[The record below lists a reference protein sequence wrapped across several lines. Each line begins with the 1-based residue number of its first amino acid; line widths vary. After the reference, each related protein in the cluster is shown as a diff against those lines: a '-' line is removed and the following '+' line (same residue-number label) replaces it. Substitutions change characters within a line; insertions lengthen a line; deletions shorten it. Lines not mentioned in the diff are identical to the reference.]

1 MSSSSSR
8 PYQSKV
14 FNFFN
19 QQSRRLSQKL
29 ESTIR
34 NLQVATKWSVE
45 ALLYPLY
52 QALQPDKQPGKKLQT
67 SAKTTQTYLKSHTPP
82 PADTP
87 IQNVIELVKNLPS
100 AAAAESETLQ
110 NVKSSGFLGR
120 TWEKI
125 THSFGWLQT
134 QQAPKLPSENT
145 LQHHIPTVQGIAVKL
160 ETRDLVLV
168 SDNNKVFDVL
178 TISQQRKLNDT
189 INQEIAEYSQVL
201 QLVAAKKEQNL
212 LPEIDRILNKLT
224 NSSDSS
230 ITNVPENQNTLEIKS
245 YPGKILAFL
254 DTVLAKL
261 EAKAIVPVKQ
271 QSQGIIKVAKTQL
284 YILIYGK
291 EQVEARGEIS
301 VNADNLTSEQQSLN
315 IPALIES
322 AINYFFGGRKI
333 PQLREDEKDY
343 KFNKIKI
350 SHQTVNTFIDTRQI
364 QTSELTGDSW
374 LTWGDL
380 FGNLEITAEIKA
392 NTTEDKNQEVL
403 NTKERKVFK
412 NKKSVSS
419 TPESSFANAREAE
432 KQQQKQQ
439 QKQHKLKPDWIET
452 TATFIGYEKHPLEQ
466 ILAWLDHVMLWI
478 EMIFM
483 NMIYFFKGLL
493 QG

>member
-52 QALQPDKQPGKKLQT
+52 QALQPDKLIGKRLQT
-67 SAKTTQTYLKSHTPP
+67 PGQTTQTYLQSHTPP
-82 PADTP
+82 PADAP
-87 IQNVIELVKNLPS
+87 IQNVLELVKSLPS
-100 AAAAESETLQ
+100 AAASESETLQ

-125 THSFGWLQT
+125 THSFGWLQSPK
-134 QQAPKLPSENT
+134 APKLPSENT

-160 ETRDLVLV
+160 ETRNLVLV

-178 TISQQRKLNDT
+178 TIAQQRNLHET

-201 QLVAAKKEQNL
+201 QLVAAQKEQNL
-212 LPEIDRILNKLT
+212 LPEIDRLLNKLT

-230 ITNVPENQNTLEIKS
+230 ITENTENRNPLEIKS
-245 YPGKILAFL
+245 YPGKILALL
-254 DTVLAKL
+254 DTALAKL

-284 YILIYGK
+284 DIFIYGK
-291 EQVEARGEIS
+291 DQVEARGEIS
-301 VNADNLTSEQQSLN
+301 VNANTLNQRNLN

-343 KFNKIKI
+343 KNYNFNEIPN
-350 SHQTVNTFIDTRQI
+350 QPVNTFVDSRQI
-364 QTSELTGDSW
+364 PTSDLTGNSW

-380 FGNLEITAEIKA
+380 FGNLEITS
-392 NTTEDKNQEVL
+392 NTTEDKNQQVL
-403 NTKERKVFK
+403 NTETRKVFK
-412 NKKSVSS
+412 NKKSASS
-419 TPESSFANAREAE
+419 TTESSFANETAAE
-432 KQQQKQQ
+432 KQQQKQ
-439 QKQHKLKPDWIET
+439 HRLKPDWIET

-466 ILAWLDHVMLWI
+466 ILAWLDYIMLWI

-493 QG
+493 QVK

>member
-52 QALQPDKQPGKKLQT
+52 QALQPDKLIGKRLQT

-82 PADTP
+82 PADAP
-87 IQNVIELVKNLPS
+87 INNVLELVKSLPS
-100 AAAAESETLQ
+100 AAASESETLQ
-110 NVKSSGFLGR
+110 NVKSSGFFGR

-125 THSFGWLQT
+125 THSFGWLQS
-134 QQAPKLPSENT
+134 QKAPKLPSENT

-160 ETRDLVLV
+160 ETRNLVLV

-178 TISQQRKLNDT
+178 TIAQQRNLHET

-201 QLVAAKKEQNL
+201 QLVAAQKEQNL

-245 YPGKILAFL
+245 YPGTILAFL
-254 DTVLAKL
+254 DTALAQL

-284 YILIYGK
+284 DIFIYGK

-301 VNADNLTSEQQSLN
+301 VNADNLEQPTLN

-343 KFNKIKI
+343 KFHEIPN
-350 SHQTVNTFIDTRQI
+350 QTVNRFIDSRQI
-364 QTSELTGDSW
+364 QTSDFNGDSW

-380 FGNLEITAEIKA
+380 FGNLEITS

-403 NTKERKVFK
+403 NTVGRKVFK
-412 NKKSVSS
+412 NKNTVSS
-419 TPESSFANAREAE
+419 TPESSFANEREAE
-432 KQQQKQQ
+432 KQQQKQ
-439 QKQHKLKPDWIET
+439 HRLTPDWIET

-466 ILAWLDHVMLWI
+466 ILEWLDYIMLWI